1 MDKRVKPENKAKLSP
16 SKPNPTSADKLA
28 KASKESSIELSE
40 AELVKVAGGCDSGK
54 HFT

>member
-1 MDKRVKPENKAKLSP
+1 MDKHVKPEKKAKLSP
-16 SKPNPTSADKLA
+16 SKPIPSSAEQLA

-40 AELVKVAGGCDSGK
+40 ADLVKVAGGCASGK